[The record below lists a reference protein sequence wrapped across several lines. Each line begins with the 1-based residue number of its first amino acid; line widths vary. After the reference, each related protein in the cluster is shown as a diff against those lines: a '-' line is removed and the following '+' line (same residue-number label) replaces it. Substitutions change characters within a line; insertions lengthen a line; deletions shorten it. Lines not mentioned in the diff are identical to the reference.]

1 MGTTL
6 GGTPLDLS
14 DSFSFS
20 IPEAGTVL
28 PLSRL
33 PGGCLWVRAP
43 AKVLSGVSAFSALCA
58 QAADGMLLT
67 HRMQRRG
74 PALHGFML
82 NVFC

>member
-1 MGTTL
+1 MMYCKSVGYPHPEWIWRKKENGMLVVSRRQPGSLYMG
-6 GGTPLDLS
+6 P
-14 DSFSFS
+14 
-20 IPEAGTVL
+20 
-28 PLSRL
+28 
-33 PGGCLWVRAP
+33 P

-58 QAADGMLLT
+58 QAADGMLPT